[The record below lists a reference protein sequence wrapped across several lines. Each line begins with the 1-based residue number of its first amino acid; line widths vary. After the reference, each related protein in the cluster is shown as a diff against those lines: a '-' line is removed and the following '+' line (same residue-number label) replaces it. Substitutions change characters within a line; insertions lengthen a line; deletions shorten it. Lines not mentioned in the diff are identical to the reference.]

1 MSRASNNHHQK
12 FLHLKWDHH
21 LQLQHF
27 HQLKSNNHQLEG
39 AVAGEEDQWRLQPQ
53 LEELALQQL
62 RVRTT
67 EDVLP
72 VLQRDMLSMVMEIR
86 TTTSLIPE

>member
-1 MSRASNNHHQK
+1 MSRATNNHHQK
-12 FLHLKWDHH
+12 FLHLKKDHH
-21 LQLQHF
+21 LQLRHF
-27 HQLKSNNHQLEG
+27 LQLKSNNHQLEG